1 MKRSTVALALVVG
14 FVLLGLLATFALVLG
29 LALRKD
35 GGGELSELG
44 IGKKVAVVELTGVI
58 LESREVIE
66 SLRRHNENSSVKA
79 IVLRID
85 SPGGAVAPSQEI
97 YEEVLRLRTGK
108 SKPVVVSMG
117 SLAASGGYYVASAAR
132 EIYANPGSVT
142 GSIGVI
148 MQWTNYGDLLRWAK
162 LKPEAIT
169 SGAMKDAGNPT
180 REMTP
185 EEREY
190 FKAIID
196 ELRDQFVDDVAEGRK
211 GKLTPEQVDLLADG
225 RVFTG
230 ADAKERG
237 LVDELGNL
245 EDAIDRAAEL
255 GGISGDPVVVY
266 PRDRET
272 GFLDIFGESV
282 FGKGFASALRPAL
295 QPVAGGGYRFYYL
308 W

>member
-1 MKRSTVALALVVG
+1 MKRSTVALGLVVG
-14 FVLLGLLATFALVLG
+14 FVLLGMLGAFALVLG
-29 LALRKD
+29 LAFRKE
-35 GGGELSELG
+35 GGGDLAELG
-44 IGKKVAVVELTGVI
+44 LGKKVAVVELTGVI
-58 LESREVIE
+58 LESRDLIE
-66 SLRRHNENSSVKA
+66 DLRRHEENSSVKA

-97 YEEVLRLRTGK
+97 YEEVLRLRTEK
-108 SKPVVVSMG
+108 KKPVVVSMG
-117 SLAASGGYYVASAAR
+117 SLAASGGYYVASAAK

-162 LKPEAIT
+162 LKPETIT
-169 SGAMKDAGNPT
+169 SGPMKDVGNPT

-185 EEREY
+185 EERQY
-190 FKAIID
+190 FQDIID
-196 ELRDQFVDDVAEGRK
+196 ELRDQFVEDVAEGRK
-211 GKLTPEQVDLLADG
+211 GKLTVEQVDVLADG

-230 ADAKERG
+230 TAAKEKG

-266 PRDRET
+266 PREREP
-272 GFLDIFGESV
+272 GFFDLFGESL
-282 FGKGFASALRPAL
+282 FGKGFAAALRPAL